1 MEMIWSVLFGAFIM
15 FVGVLV
21 GYAIAATK
29 NPKPTDYPPVLINT
43 SNWPRENKDGF
54 GSGNEG

>member
-15 FVGVLV
+15 LVGVLV

-29 NPKPTDYPPVLINT
+29 NPKSMDPPVLINT
-43 SNWPRENKDGF
+43 SNWPKEKTHGF
-54 GSGNEG
+54 GSGDEG

>member
-29 NPKPTDYPPVLINT
+29 NPKPMDPVIINT

>member
-29 NPKPTDYPPVLINT
+29 NPKPMDPVIINT

-54 GSGNEG
+54 GSGNE